1 MPRSFDPYIALGF
14 RVFVDFL
21 FTQSLSR
28 MALVALWTLVGM
40 LLADIAPNVWR
51 DSGLRRVYRRVRREA
66 RHVKRAMPDIRI
78 KNDIPT
84 VRLFSYKRTPS
95 TVVSIRSDRATPAQ
109 SPAPERTPMPGP
121 PRRPG
126 RTPPGTFPDS
136 SGWSETETEVTTL
149 RARMVM
155 SPGPSPALIPTRI
168 DARLQH
174 TDTSNVPTPRVYT
187 QSLPT
192 TGSQS
197 TTILLEMDGP
207 ISAPSGHMDPI
218 GSTSRD
224 PPTIPDDWVDIT
236 PPLRPQVDAPVI
248 PPLPGLQEPAAGP
261 SNVPTGPFPRPPS
274 VVEPT
279 PRISVIPDIP
289 DALPSASDACQV
301 PLPESRAATVIGG
314 AEERPSGVWR
324 STVVARM
331 EKACS
336 ELGVDP
342 LHAVAPYPMIHTS
355 NTSSKLQY
363 SFEESTL
370 DVASKVKSEKAPA
383 VSDPEPQ
390 TVTPTQVDPSVL
402 HIPVDAA
409 PLPPPKSEGS
419 IPPTPHP
426 AAINANTN
434 PVPDRDT
441 MGPSSATEPPRDT
454 TYLDP
459 DPSHDPPPSFSEA
472 MGEVGRE
479 GNNDPVTQDE
489 QPTGLSDEQKAAE
502 ERRQVFLM
510 KELSRLE
517 TERDRL
523 QTELE
528 SKLEGSKAFVAVTS
542 KLDGTQN
549 LLSRLKARISK
560 MQFSG
565 ENDFLWDEHCLSS
578 V

>member
-1 MPRSFDPYIALGF
+1 MLSFFLKKRAGVLVGLWEGVVLNHFVRRMPRSFDPYIALGF

-28 MALVALWTLVGM
+28 MALIALWTLVGM

-51 DSGLRRVYRRVRREA
+51 DLGLRRLYRRVRREA
-66 RHVKRAMPDIRI
+66 RHIKRAVPDIRI

-136 SGWSETETEVTTL
+136 SGWSETETDVTTL
-149 RARMVM
+149 RGRIVM

-168 DARLQH
+168 DAQFQH
-174 TDTSNVPTPRVYT
+174 TDTSNVPTPHVHT

-192 TGSQS
+192 AELHNTS
-197 TTILLEMDGP
+197 ILLEMDGP
-207 ISAPSGHMDPI
+207 
-218 GSTSRD
+218 TSRD
-224 PPTIPDDWVDIT
+224 PPTIPDDWVDVT

-248 PPLPGLQEPAAGP
+248 PQLPGLQEPAAGP
-261 SNVPTGPFPRPPS
+261 SSFSMDLSLRPPS
-274 VVEPT
+274 VIEPT

-289 DALPSASDACQV
+289 DAFPSDACQI

-314 AEERPSGVWR
+314 VEERPCGVWR
-324 STVVARM
+324 STVVVRM

-342 LHAVAPYPMIHTS
+342 LHAVAPYPTIH
-355 NTSSKLQY
+355 TSSKLQR
-363 SFEESTL
+363 SFEESAL
-370 DVASKVKSEKAPA
+370 DVASEVRLERAPA
-383 VSDPEPQ
+383 VGDPEPQ
-390 TVTPTQVDPSVL
+390 TNTSTQVDT
-402 HIPVDAA
+402 A
-409 PLPPPKSEGS
+409 PPPPPKAEES

-426 AAINANTN
+426 AAINANPN

-441 MGPSSATEPPRDT
+441 MGPSSATEPRRDA

-472 MGEVGRE
+472 VGEVGGAQ
-479 GNNDPVTQDE
+479 GNSDPVTQDE
-489 QPTGLSDEQKAAE
+489 RPTELSDEQRATE
-502 ERRQVFLM
+502 EKRQVFLVR
-510 KELSRLE
+510 ELSKLE
-517 TERDRL
+517 TERERL

-528 SKLEGSKAFVAVTS
+528 KEKGSPVLTVKP
-542 KLDGTQN
+542 KLDGIQK

-560 MQFSG
+560 TQFSG
-565 ENDFLWDEHCLSS
+565 ENGFVCDERCLSS